1 MASIMIERGRDGAVL
16 LDFDLVPGNA
26 YTLGRSEKAHIHLDA
41 PSISRLHAL
50 IYQHD
55 GQWRVLDLGST
66 KGLLVDG
73 EARQDL
79 ALENSLKIG
88 IGPTFLSFFDE
99 HGNRCSGAAGLKEET
114 AEHPPMCTLE
124 IQHQGTSE
132 RNIFALVG
140 LKSFTIGSDPGCS
153 MPIDDPGLEPIHAV
167 AFRSARVWRVTKVD
181 AAEDTGEGDA
191 SRKCMKLTPGK
202 PIAIEPLTFTLSEA
216 IIPWNALEK
225 TQVAPAKDDARPSP
239 PIDNEWNLELD

>member
-26 YTLGRSEKAHIHLDA
+26 YTLGRSEKAHINLDA
-41 PSISRLHAL
+41 ASISRLHAL

-99 HGNRCSGAAGLKEET
+99 HGNQCSSDSGLEEK
-114 AEHPPMCTLE
+114 AENPPICTLE
-124 IQHQGTSE
+124 IRHQGTSK
-132 RNIFALVG
+132 RNTFALVR
-140 LKSFTIGSDPGCS
+140 LKSFTIGSDPSCNI
-153 MPIDDPGLEPIHAV
+153 PIDDAGLEPIHAV
-167 AFRSARVWRVTKVD
+167 VFRSARVWRVTKVND
-181 AAEDTGEGDA
+181 AEDTGDENE
-191 SRKCMKLTPGK
+191 SRKCMKLAPGK
-202 PIAIEPLTFTLSEA
+202 PIAIEPLEFTLSEA
-216 IIPWNALEK
+216 IIPRNALEK
-225 TQVAPAKDDARPSP
+225 TKELPGKDDPSPSP
-239 PIDNEWNLELD
+239 PIDGDWNLELD